1 VKGALALVGFMG
13 AGKSTVGRLV
23 AERLGAPFVDTDAL
37 VVEGHGSIDRIF
49 KERGQ
54 EYFRDVERDIVCDE
68 LMGPDEPAR
77 VMALGGGGVFRP
89 AVRAAVT
96 RLAHVVWL
104 DAPIEVL
111 FGRARSGRR
120 PLAGDLESFTALY
133 FERRPLYEAVAT
145 AVVAY
150 GRDDDARAVCE
161 AVLAAVEPC

>member
-1 VKGALALVGFMG
+1 MKGALALVGFMG

-23 AERLGAPFVDTDAL
+23 AGRLGVPFVDTDAR
-37 VVEGHGSIDRIF
+37 VVAGHGSIERIF

-54 EYFRDVERDIVCDE
+54 ECFREMERAIVCDE
-68 LMGPDEPAR
+68 LMVPDDPAR
-77 VMALGGGGVFRP
+77 VVALGGG
-89 AVRAAVT
+89 AVMSDDVREALS
-96 RLAHVVWL
+96 RRAHVVWL

>member
-1 VKGALALVGFMG
+1 MKGALALVGFMG

-77 VMALGGGGVFRP
+77 VMALGGG
-89 AVRAAVT
+89 AVMSD
-96 RLAHVVWL
+96 